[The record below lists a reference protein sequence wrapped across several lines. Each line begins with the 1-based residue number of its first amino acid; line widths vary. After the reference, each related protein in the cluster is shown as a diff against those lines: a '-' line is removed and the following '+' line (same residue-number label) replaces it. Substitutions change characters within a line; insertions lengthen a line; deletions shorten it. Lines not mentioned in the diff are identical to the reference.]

1 MQTTIS
7 RVLAI
12 IIMTLSQVALAQ
24 GNLDGQSVE
33 SIRQA
38 LQSPIPSEVHRTSQT
53 FDDQLLRTGTMQGQ
67 RVQLTHDERST
78 RATQI
83 VERLL
88 KGIRVDPSKWVIR
101 VLDTN
106 PRVENA
112 FVVGGTHI
120 YVYTGLIDNVKSDDE
135 LAFVLA
141 HEVSHSLLKHNLRRD
156 GDITNLA
163 ASLVELSAAMSKSEN
178 RKEKFG
184 TIGGAIK
191 AAYSRGD
198 EQEADALAVVIATR
212 GGFDVLRGIEFF
224 SRNLRA
230 GEASAGQSQEEYE
243 RARQT
248 VETQIANCN
257 SLRSQ
262 WETNPRIRTPA
273 NAQVVNSACQ
283 TAQTNSQRLNSYS
296 QQQARAELKS
306 QLLSSHPA
314 DQERI
319 GNLVAANDHV
329 KGRRSLDSLSGIG
342 QGYKVFLALRSMQ
355 KP

>member
-1 MQTTIS
+1 MRTMIS
-7 RVLAI
+7 RFLA
-12 IIMTLSQVALAQ
+12 TLLIALAQ
-24 GNLDGQSVE
+24 VAAAQSNLDGQSVE

-38 LQSPIPSEVHRTSQT
+38 LQSPIPIEVHRTSQA
-53 FDDQLLRTGTMQGQ
+53 FDDQLLRTGTMLGQ
-67 RVQLTHDERST
+67 RVQLTQDEQST

-88 KGIRVDPSKWVIR
+88 KGIRVDPTRWVIR
-101 VLDTN
+101 VLDTS
-106 PRVENA
+106 PKVENA

-135 LAFVLA
+135 LAFILA
-141 HEVSHSLLKHNLRRD
+141 HEVSHSLLKHNVRRD
-156 GDITNLA
+156 GDLTNLA
-163 ASLVELSAAMSKSEN
+163 ASLIELSAAMSKSEN
-178 RKEKFG
+178 RREKFG

-212 GGFDVLRGIEFF
+212 SGFDVLRGIEFF
-224 SRNLRA
+224 SRNIRSGDA
-230 GEASAGQSQEEYE
+230 NAGQNNEVYE
-243 RARQT
+243 RARHT

-262 WETNPRIRTPA
+262 WDANPRIRTPA
-273 NAQVVNSACQ
+273 NAQVLNSACQ
-283 TAQTNSQRLNSYS
+283 TAEANSQRLNSIS
-296 QQQARAELKS
+296 QQQARADLKS

-319 GNLVAANDHV
+319 GNLVAANDYV
-329 KGRRSLDSLSGIG
+329 KGRRTLESLSGIG
-342 QGYKVFLALRSMQ
+342 QGYKVFLALRSIQ
-355 KP
+355 RP